1 MTNNMNNNEEVLAV
15 RNDGP
20 LDMSQLYH
28 AISETGYEFAFFVLP
43 PRLWCA
49 SPEEMDRP
57 VTAPPLPRPPENN
70 IIHDQIVVKR
80 PRAKTV

>member
-1 MTNNMNNNEEVLAV
+1 MNS
-15 RNDGP
+15 NDSNTDVPAAGDGGP
-20 LDMSQLYH
+20 LDMSQLHH
-28 AISETGYEFAFFVLP
+28 AISPTGYEFGFFVLP

-57 VTAPPLPRPPENN
+57 ATAPPLPRPPEDN
-70 IIHDQIVVKR
+70 IIDQIVVQR